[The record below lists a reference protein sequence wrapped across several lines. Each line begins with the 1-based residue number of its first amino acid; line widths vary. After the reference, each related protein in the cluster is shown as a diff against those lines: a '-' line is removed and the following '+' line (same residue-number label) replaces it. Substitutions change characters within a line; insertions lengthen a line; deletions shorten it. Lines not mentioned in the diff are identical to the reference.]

1 MTISPEEKALLAD
14 AYEVKKEQ
22 RQLNPADTTAAI
34 QRGLAKAR
42 TNRPRINKRM
52 KWITVLFAIS
62 LAMVGLLLGPFR
74 DYGQQQQ
81 TTSPEPSVHWGKLE
95 PFRELL
101 SKDQER
107 ITLASALKHDYV
119 QLIDQT
125 VKRGKYELTVDAV
138 MADENRITM
147 LYSAQMDT
155 SGGIYSIVNT
165 KLTDASTG
173 YVIDNGSI
181 GSLHY
186 SDEHHILRGR
196 TTFER
201 SRSRSLPEKLNF
213 QFQLSSVVQENPK
226 RVNGEGQ
233 EKQGPQTQQTQER
246 KYEFSKKMNI
256 SVVLDPKFSI
266 PKTEIIPVNRTFKF
280 GDYEVLVAE
289 VELSPLVARVKF
301 DYDPTQKLDYET
313 ESFISDI
320 IQPSEI
326 ITISKNGE
334 RTNLPQIGGSGTGNG
349 MTYSFSSNMLDKPES
364 ILLKVRGKPGKAY
377 ADLKEAAEDQ
387 FEIKVK

>member
-22 RQLNPADTTAAI
+22 RQLNPADTTADHSTWIGKSQNEQTANKQTDEMDYSPI
-34 QRGLAKAR
+34 CHITGHGGAAV
-42 TNRPRINKRM
+42 RPFK
-52 KWITVLFAIS
+52 
-62 LAMVGLLLGPFR
+62 
-74 DYGQQQQ
+74 DYGQQEE

-173 YVIDNGSI
+173 YVIDNGK
-181 GSLHY
+181 
-186 SDEHHILRGR
+186 DR
-196 TTFER
+196 
-201 SRSRSLPEKLNF
+201 
-213 QFQLSSVVQENPK
+213 QF
-226 RVNGEGQ
+226 
-233 EKQGPQTQQTQER
+233 T
-246 KYEFSKKMNI
+246 
-256 SVVLDPKFSI
+256 
-266 PKTEIIPVNRTFKF
+266 
-280 GDYEVLVAE
+280 
-289 VELSPLVARVKF
+289 
-301 DYDPTQKLDYET
+301 
-313 ESFISDI
+313 
-320 IQPSEI
+320 
-326 ITISKNGE
+326 
-334 RTNLPQIGGSGTGNG
+334 
-349 MTYSFSSNMLDKPES
+349 
-364 ILLKVRGKPGKAY
+364 LLG
-377 ADLKEAAEDQ
+377 
-387 FEIKVK
+387 